1 METGTTDTRRT
12 LRVHQKRW
20 EAAGGITSIT
30 LVDPAGGPLPT
41 WRPGAHLA
49 LHLPNGLVREYSLCS
64 DPPADATQWTVAV
77 LRAPDSRG
85 GSSLIH
91 DQLPVGAEIEV
102 DGPRNAFRLEESH
115 RGSEPKHYLIAGGIG
130 ITPPIIAMTR
140 ELAARGGADWSLLYT
155 GRSRA
160 QMAFL
165 AEVTQLPAERVHVH
179 VDDEEGRFA
188 DLTGI
193 LGAQDPRTIV
203 YCCGP
208 APADGR
214 RRRRDAA
221 AGESAAGAVQAPE
234 PVVDPDAEAD
244 HGFDVVVHSTGQR
257 VPVGAE
263 HSILDALADVGVQVP
278 ASCMEGICGTCET
291 GGALRGR
298 STIGTTCSPMRKRNP
313 GKPCASVSPAA
324 AGGPNWCWTSEARGI
339 NRVLQR

>member
-20 EAAGGITSIT
+20 EAAGITSIT

-64 DPPADATQWTVAV
+64 DPADATQWTVAV

-130 ITPPIIAMTR
+130 ITPIIAMTR
-140 ELAARGGADWSLLYT
+140 ELAARGADWSLLYT

-208 APADGR
+208 APLMDAV
-214 RRRRDAA
+214 AA
-221 AGESAAGAVQAPE
+221 AMPLPENLRLERFKAPE

-291 GGALRGR
+291 GVLSGEIDHRDYLLTDEEKESGQTMCICVSRCRGAEL
-298 STIGTTCSPMRKRNP
+298 
-313 GKPCASVSPAA
+313 
-324 AGGPNWCWTSEARGI
+324 
-339 NRVLQR
+339 VLDI